1 MDPATLI
8 GVLVGL
14 VIIVVANVMEGGD
27 PMSLLLVPPM
37 LLVFGTTLM
46 VTMAGGTIP
55 DAKNA
60 LASLKTAFTGKV
72 RPAGEVVPMVVALAE
87 KARREGLLALE
98 DELKKVDDPFL
109 VKGVTLAIDGT
120 DPDEV
125 REILEAEVHA
135 TKAHGRHSAKFF
147 ADAGAYAPT
156 IGIVG
161 TVMGLVHVLENLA
174 QPEELGHLI
183 ASAFIATL
191 WGVMS
196 ANVIWLPIGSCLKR
210 LTELEAAR
218 MELIVEGVAA
228 IQAGSNPRVIA
239 QKLTSLL
246 PAGEQPAASAK
257 AA

>member
-8 GVLVGL
+8 GVIFGL
-14 VIIVVANVMEGGD
+14 VIIVAANVMEGGN
-27 PMSLLLVPPM
+27 PTSLLLLPPM

-46 VTMAGGTIP
+46 VTLAGGTIP

-87 KARREGLLALE
+87 RARREGLLALE
-98 DELKKVDDPFL
+98 EELKKVDDPFL

-125 REILEAEVHA
+125 RDILEAEVHA
-135 TKAHGRHSAKFF
+135 TKAQGKHSAKFF

-183 ASAFIATL
+183 AAAFIATL

-196 ANVIWLPIGSCLKR
+196 ANVIWLPIGNRLKR

-218 MELIVEGVAA
+218 MELIIEGVAA

-239 QKLTSLL
+239 QKLASLL
-246 PAGEQPAASAK
+246 PAGEQPAASSK

>member
-14 VIIVVANVMEGGD
+14 VIIVVANVMEGGN

-60 LASLKTAFTGKV
+60 LGSLKTAFTGKV
-72 RPAGEVVPMVVALAE
+72 RPAGDVVPMVVALAE

-98 DELKKVDDPFL
+98 EELKTVDDPFL

-125 REILEAEVHA
+125 RDILEAEVHA
-135 TKAHGRHSAKFF
+135 TKAQGKHSAKFF

-156 IGIVG
+156 IGIIG

-183 ASAFIATL
+183 AAAFIATL

-196 ANVIWLPIGSCLKR
+196 ANVIWLPIGNRLKR

-218 MELIVEGVAA
+218 MELIIEGVAA
-228 IQAGSNPRVIA
+228 IQAGSNPRIIA

-246 PAGEQPAASAK
+246 PAGEQPSDSAK

>member
-1 MDPATLI
+1 MI
-8 GVLVGL
+8 
-14 VIIVVANVMEGGD
+14 
-27 PMSLLLVPPM
+27 
-37 LLVFGTTLM
+37 
-46 VTMAGGTIP
+46 
-55 DAKNA
+55 
-60 LASLKTAFTGKV
+60 
-72 RPAGEVVPMVVALAE
+72 VALAE

-125 REILEAEVHA
+125 RDILEAEVHA
-135 TKAHGRHSAKFF
+135 TKAQGKHSAKFF

-183 ASAFIATL
+183 AAAFIATL

-196 ANVIWLPIGSCLKR
+196 ANVIWLPIGNRLKR

-218 MELIVEGVAA
+218 MELIIEGVAA

-239 QKLTSLL
+239 QKLASLL

>member
-1 MDPATLI
+1 MMDPATLI
-8 GVLVGL
+8 GVIFGL
-14 VIIVVANVMEGGD
+14 FFIVAANVMEGGN
-27 PMSLLLVPPM
+27 PMSLLLLPPM

-109 VKGVTLAIDGT
+109 VKGV
-120 DPDEV
+120 
-125 REILEAEVHA
+125 LEAEVHA
-135 TKAHGRHSAKFF
+135 TKAHGKHSAKFF

-161 TVMGLVHVLENLA
+161 TVMGLVHVLENLS

-183 ASAFIATL
+183 AAAFIATL

-196 ANVIWLPIGSCLKR
+196 ANVIWLPIGSRLKR

-218 MELIVEGVAA
+218 MELIIEGVAA

-246 PAGEQPAASAK
+246 PAGEQPAAPAK